1 VLVTKNILE
10 KRLKKGI
17 STMKKKNRALNDLTI
32 QKYIVLKDFRV
43 RRVRT
48 TINLVSIQGKLEFLV
63 GQQ

>member
-1 VLVTKNILE
+1 MLVTKNILE